1 MTHLALFASERALA
15 PVVPIPS
22 PDTAAAILSVAEALQ
37 PDLAQGFQIDAL
49 RLRVEME
56 RAFGGSDATGAW
68 DWKLAY
74 EAGEAALV
82 LFLRK
87 FGRALLARSGSPAA
101 LLPILAK
108 VSGLL
113 PTHTRRSEEMER
125 FQQFSTPLPMGLA
138 AMAAARITARD
149 LVLEP
154 SAGTGLMAVLA
165 EIAGGSLMLNELADT
180 RADLLRRLFPGRPV
194 TCFDAAQIDDHLDAG
209 LRPSIILM
217 NPPFSAVANVDARST
232 EATARHLRSALAR
245 LAPGGRL
252 VAITGV
258 GFAPDA
264 PACAETFG
272 RLTETAHLV
281 FTGAVSGAAFAKHGT
296 SFETRISVFD
306 KCRGGEAGGITAD
319 LARPISPDVAS
330 LLSLITARVPLR
342 LELAQVARAGQGH
355 TSPFPGNPAR
365 TTRTGISSSRA
376 TPATAPTNTA
386 VQIEAADLAYIQ
398 RGNGTETGTDT
409 GTGTGLR
416 TSTGAAATAAAATG
430 VLIAAKSDLAKLPAP
445 TDAKRAEAYRE
456 AVEERL
462 TPDEI
467 ARLKQG
473 DISGL
478 EGVGS
483 REDQLSIA
491 REYLKAEGNSP
502 QALRQ
507 VSEEWFDERAANA
520 AQERG
525 IEHD

>member
-1 MTHLALFASERALA
+1 MTHLAPVVQTRALA

-22 PDTAAAILSVAEALQ
+22 PDTPAAILSVAEALQ
-37 PDLAQGFQIDAL
+37 PDLTQGFQIDAL
-49 RLRVEME
+49 RLRLEME

-87 FGRALLARSGSPAA
+87 FGRALLARAGSPSA

-108 VSGLL
+108 VAGLL
-113 PTHTRRSEEMER
+113 PTHTRCSEEMER

-138 AMAAARITARD
+138 ALAAAQITAHD

-154 SAGTGLMAVLA
+154 SAGTGLLAILA
-165 EIAGGSLMLNELADT
+165 EIAGGSLALNELADT

-194 TCFDAAQIDDHLDAG
+194 TCFDAAQIDDHLDAD
-209 LRPSIILM
+209 LRPSVILM
-217 NPPFSAVANVDARST
+217 NPPFSAVANVDARTT

-252 VAITGV
+252 VAITGA
-258 GFAPDA
+258 GFAPVA
-264 PACAETFG
+264 PAWAETFA

-330 LLSLITARVPLR
+330 LLSLITARVPPR

-355 TSPFPGNPAR
+355 TSPFPGNLAR
-365 TTRTGISSSRA
+365 TTRTAPTGSRA
-376 TPATAPTNTA
+376 TPATPPTNTA
-386 VQIEAADLAYIQ
+386 PQIEAAARNLW
-398 RGNGTETGTDT
+398 N
-409 GTGTGLR
+409 
-416 TSTGAAATAAAATG
+416 AT
-430 VLIAAKSDLAKLPAP
+430 
-445 TDAKRAEAYRE
+445 
-456 AVEERL
+456 
-462 TPDEI
+462 
-467 ARLKQG
+467 
-473 DISGL
+473 
-478 EGVGS
+478 
-483 REDQLSIA
+483 
-491 REYLKAEGNSP
+491 
-502 QALRQ
+502 
-507 VSEEWFDERAANA
+507 
-520 AQERG
+520 
-525 IEHD
+525 